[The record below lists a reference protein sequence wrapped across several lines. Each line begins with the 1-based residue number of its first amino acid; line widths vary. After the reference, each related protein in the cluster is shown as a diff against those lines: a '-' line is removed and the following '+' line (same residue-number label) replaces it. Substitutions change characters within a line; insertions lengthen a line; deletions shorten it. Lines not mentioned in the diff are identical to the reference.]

1 MKQSTAIVTGAAGAL
16 GSELS
21 LLLVERGWSVVML
34 DKDRRGLEQAYD
46 RISGQATGA
55 GLLHPMDLAGA
66 TPDDFADLLQTIET
80 ECGGLDAIVHCA
92 VHFENLAPS
101 EHIQPQDWLVSMQV
115 NLNAPWWLSAMALP
129 LLRGSERGKLVF
141 LLEDLDKVRGAL
153 WGAYGVGKHALATLV
168 NQLSLECR
176 SSGIDVRGV
185 DPGPMRSGVRTRAY
199 HAENPAQMP
208 SPQFPALRI
217 ADFLESKSDWDGVFV
232 DLAATS

>member
-1 MKQSTAIVTGAAGAL
+1 MKQATAIVTGAAGAL

-21 LLLVERGWSVVML
+21 LLLVQRGWSVVML

-46 RISGQATGA
+46 RIDESAAGT
-55 GLLHPMDLAGA
+55 GLLHPLDLAGA
-66 TPDDFADLLQTIET
+66 TPDDYAELLQTLEA
-80 ECGGLDAIVHCA
+80 ECGGLDAVVHCA
-92 VHFENLAPS
+92 AHFEHLAPS

-115 NLNAPWWLSAMALP
+115 NLNAPWLLSAMALP
-129 LLRGSERGKLVF
+129 LLRDAGDGKLVF

-153 WGAYGVGKHALATLV
+153 WGAYGVSKHALATLL

-176 SSGIDVRGV
+176 SSGVTVKGV

-208 SPQFPALRI
+208 SPQYPALRI
-217 ADFLESKSDWDGVFV
+217 ADFLEGKSTWEDEIVVLGE
-232 DLAATS
+232 AS